1 MAGPAG
7 GGAILG
13 AGRSPAPDPPQTKPL
28 PSGSSAVRAFG
39 IPGARSSVFSS
50 VFIFFFSSL
59 TLGVRARAPVLRAG
73 LGRLRR
79 GSGTRGPGRA
89 RTRFSPPSA
98 SRHGF
103 LPVLSD
109 RVGLAS
115 PFPAP
120 LRFPAPWRAVRTA
133 RASPT
138 SLARERRRSCP
149 MFAASSPRA
158 ALRAVNKQ
166 HFSSRVSAVF
176 ISSPRDKMAVN
187 SCGARVGVYVRS
199 RPACDTSHGRVWNRR
214 TEEAGFPGPAS
225 RSPGNARAVDLS
237 LGEAKLDVFETRPH
251 RWT

>member
-1 MAGPAG
+1 M
-7 GGAILG
+7 
-13 AGRSPAPDPPQTKPL
+13 
-28 PSGSSAVRAFG
+28 
-39 IPGARSSVFSS
+39 
-50 VFIFFFSSL
+50 
-59 TLGVRARAPVLRAG
+59 LRFCG
-73 LGRLRR
+73 R
-79 GSGTRGPGRA
+79 GSGGCGGARGPGRA
-89 RTRFSPPSA
+89 RTRFSPRSA

-109 RVGLAS
+109 RVGLA
-115 PFPAP
+115 PHFPDP

-158 ALRAVNKQ
+158 ALRAVNKP
-166 HFSSRVSAVF
+166 HFSAVF

-237 LGEAKLDVFETRPH
+237 LGEAKPDVFETRPH
-251 RWT
+251 RWTRGRGMTTSVA